1 MQKRTNKPGMS
12 NTDRGG
18 FRGHGHGRGGRGR
31 GNHSRVRGRGRGA
44 VSFAPN

>member
-18 FRGHGHGRGGRGR
+18 FRGHG
-31 GNHSRVRGRGRGA
+31 RGRGA
-44 VSFAPN
+44 ASFAPN

>member
-18 FRGHGHGRGGRGR
+18 FRGYGRGRGGRGR
-31 GNHSRVRGRGRGA
+31 GRGA
-44 VSFAPN
+44 ASFTPN